1 MGLTRARGEAP
12 AHFSVGLLLM
22 EVDLVLC
29 RLVSCWEMQK
39 RRAGV
44 LTASL
49 PAVSSQ
55 SSICLLLLL
64 LLAFSFSLPRY
75 SSLPPPCTPFPS
87 SSGWAFRLGGGR
99 LSLGPE
105 HGRSVPAAWP
115 PGRPWPLPDC
125 LVAGDCALGEFGKQ
139 TPGSYFSGSGRSV
152 DDVCRSGS
160 RWKLVL
166 SPPHPTAH
174 LSAFPP
180 PPPPRWRLAVLPP
193 DPQLDV

>member
-1 MGLTRARGEAP
+1 MVGLTRARGEAP

-75 SSLPPPCTPFPS
+75 SSLPPPMHTLSFF
-87 SSGWAFRLGGGR
+87 FRVGLQARRGPLIPGARARQICAG
-99 LSLGPE
+99 SL
-105 HGRSVPAAWP
+105 AARP
-115 PGRPWPLPDC
+115 P
-125 LVAGDCALGEFGKQ
+125 VA
-139 TPGSYFSGSGRSV
+139 
-152 DDVCRSGS
+152 
-160 RWKLVL
+160 
-166 SPPHPTAH
+166 
-174 LSAFPP
+174 
-180 PPPPRWRLAVLPP
+180 PPRLPCGW
-193 DPQLDV
+193 